1 MFVFDNRGDILVF
14 EGVFE
19 FDNRGEALVLEVVF
33 DFDNRGE
40 ALVLEGVGQRVIDI
54 FIESFYHQAEVGKQ
68 TDRVFLVL
76 KIYLSEVEHARMEC
90 LWFET
95 LLPEFLF
102 IGLNYF

>member
-1 MFVFDNRGDILVF
+1 MFVFDNRGDALALEVRF
-14 EGVFE
+14 D
-19 FDNRGEALVLEVVF
+19 FDNLREALVLEIVI

-40 ALVLEGVGQRVIDI
+40 ALVLEGVGQRVVDI
-54 FIESFYHQAEVGKQ
+54 FIERFYHQAEVGKQ

-102 IGLNYF
+102 IGLNYI